1 MNRFKLCFSGSLM
14 FPFSVHFSLSYV
26 STMELLETAR
36 VDAYR
41 KNDIILPSSR
51 RSSYLCLIWE
61 GTCSE
66 APTTSPTGLKTIKEH
81 RTQRAPAVWHAGD
94 WTGPIALQPEK
105 SMSGDSTTSSTHDV
119 VAVSSEGVKVITV
132 EFSGLH
138 WILKSGSSLYRTYL
152 ARLSHQE
159 LAKMNSSSKEPS
171 RQRQTMTDKL
181 LDDAR
186 KELNVLEL
194 LNCNSALRKLNA
206 VQKRHL
212 ECLAEGPVSFQPGER
227 LWRAGH
233 PVDKAFVI
241 ISGSASFVIPR
252 RQNRSGS
259 VASPA
264 HGHDSDKHNV
274 QIEALNEKLAKVAN
288 DEAASFPLMVHD
300 DAKPPGKCGPN
311 ESHIDD
317 LEKLKQGLVRRA
329 VHVNNT
335 GVEQDSVAS
344 EDLSQLGSHG
354 DQESDT
360 DGESQFDFTFTDET
374 DAGTRSK
381 RNSVLRRRS
390 SRARK
395 ANKVLGRL
403 YNRRAFTGGLVF
415 SRGHFLGDVSK
426 MVAGLLSSDL
436 AESNGSDDGPAYG
449 FGDQVEGTCADE
461 SIQDT
466 VAGSTI
472 PEEGEQ
478 QQIAHSSTLTAGKDG
493 CVALVFPKSSLIP
506 FLDQFPG
513 LLLSLLGTQVVV

>member
-1 MNRFKLCFSGSLM
+1 
-14 FPFSVHFSLSYV
+14 
-26 STMELLETAR
+26 MELLETAR

-41 KNDIILPSSR
+41 MNDVILPASR
-51 RSSYLCLIWE
+51 RSAYLCVIWE

-66 APTTSPTGLKTIKEH
+66 IPMPSPTGLKTIKEH
-81 RTQRAPAVWHAGD
+81 RTQRPPAVWHAGD
-94 WTGPIALQPEK
+94 WTGPIVLQPDK
-105 SMSGDSTTSSTHDV
+105 SLSGDSSTSSTHDI
-119 VAVSSEGVKVITV
+119 VAVSSEGVKVISV

-138 WILKSGSSLYRTYL
+138 WILQNGSSLYRKYL
-152 ARLSHQE
+152 DRLSHQHR
-159 LAKMNSSSKEPS
+159 AQRDTSSTYSSARLTK
-171 RQRQTMTDKL
+171 TDKL

-212 ECLAEGPVSFQPGER
+212 ESLAEGPVSFQPGER
-227 LWRAGH
+227 LWKAAQ
-233 PVDKAFVI
+233 PVDKAFI
-241 ISGSASFVIPR
+241 IVSGSASFVSPR
-252 RQNRSGS
+252 KQNRS
-259 VASPA
+259 SPG
-264 HGHDSDKHNV
+264 HGHDSDKQNV
-274 QIEALNEKLAKVAN
+274 HIESLNEKLTKVA
-288 DEAASFPLMVHD
+288 DEEAAVFRSTDHD
-300 DAKPPGKCGPN
+300 DAKN
-311 ESHIDD
+311 DD
-317 LEKLKQGLVRRA
+317 LERLRQGLVRRA
-329 VHVNNT
+329 VHVNSS
-335 GVEQDSVAS
+335 GIEQDSVAS

-360 DGESQFDFTFTDET
+360 DCESQYDFTFTDET
-374 DAGTRSK
+374 DAGTKSK
-381 RNSVLRRRS
+381 RSSVMRRRS
-390 SRARK
+390 SRARR

-426 MVAGLLSSDL
+426 MVAGLLSTDL
-436 AESNGSDDGPAYG
+436 TDSDDGPEYG
-449 FGDQVEGTCADE
+449 FGDQIEGTGADE

-478 QQIAHSSTLTAGKDG
+478 HQVAHSSTLTAGKDG
-493 CVALVFPKSSLIP
+493 CVVLVFPKSSLIP